1 MRTVASI
8 DIGTDKIVAL
18 IGEVDTYGDLHI
30 VGVGESKARGVDKGT
45 ITRLE
50 VAARAIATS
59 VREAEEMSGQK
70 VTEVVI
76 NVSGST
82 VKSQNEK
89 DTINISPSPVEVEEE
104 HIHRLV
110 ERSVARGKEDGYDI
124 VHAIPRRYM
133 LDDQEGIEDPVGLI
147 GSKLT
152 AQVHIVKVGTTVSR
166 NLEKAVV
173 SAGFQPTMRVVSAIA
188 SANAVLSEEEK
199 DEGVLLID
207 MGASLTDFVLY
218 LEGYPV
224 VTGCITLAG
233 NVITKDIS
241 SYMKIDPEHAEKIK
255 REEGV
260 ALVDLVK
267 EGEIIKIKP
276 RGEDRDISIEKS
288 TLAEVIQI
296 RLEEIVEKIVE
307 KIEGSGYKL
316 DGANAGVVITGG
328 CANLTGIKEF
338 LERFTDLPARVGVPS
353 GLIGLKEK
361 IEDSK
366 YSTAVGL
373 LKFRVSPEGVAPA
386 GSRIEVQSN
395 GLGKGLDLKGLIEK
409 FKNFLREIM

>member
-59 VREAEEMSGQK
+59 VREA
-70 VTEVVI
+70 
-76 NVSGST
+76 
-82 VKSQNEK
+82 
-89 DTINISPSPVEVEEE
+89 TINISPSPVEVEEE

-110 ERSVARGKEDGYDI
+110 ERSLARGKEDGYDI
-124 VHAIPRRYM
+124 VHAIPRR
-133 LDDQEGIEDPVGLI
+133 
-147 GSKLT
+147 
-152 AQVHIVKVGTTVSR
+152 VKVGTTVSR

-188 SANAVLSEEEK
+188 SANAVLSDEEK

-224 VTGCITLAG
+224 VTGCVTLAG

-241 SYMKIDPEHAEKIK
+241 SYMKIDPEHAERIK

-267 EGEIIKIKP
+267 EGEVIKIKP
-276 RGEDRDISIEKS
+276 RGEDRDIS
-288 TLAEVIQI
+288 
-296 RLEEIVEKIVE
+296 
-307 KIEGSGYKL
+307 
-316 DGANAGVVITGG
+316 VVKTE
-328 CANLTGIKEF
+328 TY
-338 LERFTDLPARVGVPS
+338 P
-353 GLIGLKEK
+353 
-361 IEDSK
+361 
-366 YSTAVGL
+366 
-373 LKFRVSPEGVAPA
+373 
-386 GSRIEVQSN
+386 
-395 GLGKGLDLKGLIEK
+395 
-409 FKNFLREIM
+409 

>member
-1 MRTVASI
+1 MKTVASI

-50 VAARAIATS
+50 VAARAIATA

-70 VTEVVI
+70 VSEVVI

-82 VKSQNEK
+82 IKSQNEK
-89 DTINISPSPVEVEEE
+89 DTINISPSPVEVENE
-104 HIHRLV
+104 HIQRLV
-110 ERSVARGKEDGYDI
+110 ERSIARGKEDGYEI
-124 VHAIPRRYM
+124 IHAIPRRYM

-166 NLEKAVV
+166 NIEKAVV
-173 SAGFQPTMRVVSAIA
+173 SAGFQPAMRVASAIA
-188 SANAVLSEEEK
+188 SAKAVLSDEEK
-199 DEGVLLID
+199 EEGVLLID

-224 VTGCITLAG
+224 ITGSLPLAG
-233 NVITKDIS
+233 NAITKDIS

-255 REEGV
+255 REQGV
-260 ALVDLVK
+260 ALVNLVK

-276 RGEDRDISIEKS
+276 RGEDRDISIEKT

-296 RLEEIVEKIVE
+296 RLEEIIEKIVE
-307 KIEGSGYKL
+307 KIDSSGYKI
-316 DGANAGVVITGG
+316 DIANAGVVITGG
-328 CANLTGIKEF
+328 CANLKGIKEF
-338 LERFTDLPARVGVPS
+338 VERFTDLPARIGVPS
-353 GLIGLKEK
+353 GIIGLKEK
-361 IEDSK
+361 IEDAK
-366 YSTAVGL
+366 YATAVGL
-373 LKFRVSPEGVAPA
+373 LKFRVSPEGIIP
-386 GSRIEVQSN
+386 GGLRMELHSN
-395 GLGKGLDLKGLIEK
+395 GPGKGINFGGMVEK